1 MSTTVIKLPRNNNIL
16 SGSSSATLVPSREMM
31 RVFGNS
37 EDYVELHVANPA
49 GNILYSVIPFKGYSI
64 PGTFLPTSGS
74 ISLKELLFDPSLD
87 LKNLGLQFGEF
98 KVIYNI
104 LRPKIDLTYNRTF
117 FIKEISADRTEIRLS
132 TNNIS
137 NSVLQQSALDFIY
150 DFQSTPYFKEFY
162 LNLGQ
167 NRLIPAINI
176 ALDLGSLVLN
186 SNIPTPT
193 ILIKLL
199 NPLPTNIDINTLVS
213 IVDAISNPQEFS
225 VSITIDPVPIT
236 FPTLRGPNFDL
247 DLDNLRVGP
256 TPYFNFNQITSS
268 QASFGPLQQLL
279 GQLSASNF
287 AINIDYDN
295 FEYTEWV
302 HFSSAARRLEGF
314 KYKLNNIELYSSA
327 SSSAAASSTPTAQL
341 DAQLYKNKINQTIQN
356 FDGFEQHLFYTSG
369 SFSWPKQN
377 SVKPFV
383 NYSVTSS
390 QAISWYSGS
399 YLSASLYDDNN
410 QNYLLYAMPGY
421 IAENND
427 NELVFKFVASIGQ
440 MFDDI
445 WIHIK
450 AITDLYKAKNALDQ
464 GISKD
469 VVYFALQSMGIDTY
483 TDEDGTNVFKYLYGV
498 NPDGSYLPNTGS
510 YQTLISA
517 SQYQI
522 PGQDQQKGI
531 YKRLYHNLPLLLKS
545 KGTTRFIQ
553 YLNTIFGIPPT
564 VMSYLE
570 YGGVDK
576 TESTSE
582 YEYDRFTYTLNV
594 SGSNTINIPWNYTS
608 QSLVRTGY
616 NDIAPNGIEFRFRAY
631 PTASNILLSNF
642 TTQSLFY
649 SGSDIQFNLLY
660 TSTASA
666 NSIYSGSVGDFGYFQ
681 FKLGG
686 LSVTSSTIPIYQT
699 GSNTN
704 SNNNTD
710 WYSVLVQRTN
720 PNLRINETGS
730 SQTYEFFVKNNVW
743 GEVGHKTSA
752 SLTTNT
758 AVSNSLWYQQGA
770 ITFGD
775 GSYPFSG
782 SLQELRLWSN
792 YVSESAFNS
801 HVLNPESIEGNY
813 TSSAYNDLAARFTL
827 GNNLYTYN
835 HSVTTAVNSTAPNQT
850 IQGWTASFSNFSNQ
864 NNYVSFVETYY
875 ADTPNSGYANP
886 VTDKIRIVSSSLYGT
901 QLLPNKSIILQ
912 PTLPTSKD
920 IHLLDA
926 GLSPQD
932 EINKDIIAQLG
943 STYTIDE
950 FIGDPRGSGYKALDN
965 LRFDYFKKYIN
976 TFNYKDFITLIS
988 YFHNSLFRTLKDF
1001 TPART
1006 NVATGIV
1013 IKPHLLERPDV
1024 KILAPQVARHNN
1036 QSGSI
1041 NTLFITA
1048 SNSGDYSQSLYN
1060 YTVKS
1065 NLGLV
1070 TMTSD
1075 GRDFFTGE
1083 LPSSSIFIHDDFDI
1097 ANFNPFA
1104 INFKPKN
1111 TSSYSESIW
1120 NVEFNPLLNNVE
1132 LNQNS
1137 NIKKKITLISGN
1149 AFYISGSQYVTESYQ
1164 YQDFTDTYQRH
1175 TRPRY
1180 EGSTTTSTLYNVF
1193 SNGDTTFGKTATI
1206 DKNTRQFAFFSEVA
1220 ASGSDLL
1227 SMPERSNVYIKYLI
1241 DENSNLTE
1249 LTKRN
1254 YDLLSED
1261 QKYNLYQ
1268 VQNTF
1273 KSGETI
1279 NIGLFDNQNPS
1290 KQQILDGNK
1299 PIFAGGFRFY
1309 PVLWN
1314 RFGDDTLNYILVKP
1328 KLTNVSTQGGAG
1340 AGLLANFN
1348 GSAQSGGTQ
1357 APFNVELIDVTVN
1370 YIGVTPLSNAVN
1382 VTGVVTFDQPG
1393 NIGLNFLFFSIPITP
1408 SQLTNTVV
1416 LNTNHVG
1423 TVTNITTTL
1432 TSVLLQSGG
1441 GSGFGGL
1448 SNVSTYLSSSL
1459 DPSPF
1464 FKVHVSQSNVL
1475 IASKVISEFYYNVI
1489 SGSYVSEGFYFD
1501 GDDSHMFTQSLITM
1515 YGEADYPFILN
1526 SGDLVRLHNLSSSA
1540 EGFSIIEEYEV
1551 INVHTPTSLTDSM
1564 SLSLN
1569 RNIDLGCIQSFSANN
1584 LTGSISKYIFSRR
1597 IPDETNIVISYKKR
1611 SGQTSAGIVKNI
1623 NLAPNVDVK
1632 LANIV
1637 SDLKSKIFSTV
1648 LIP

>member
-1 MSTTVIKLPRNNNIL
+1 MESTVTRIYNNNNLLTGSNGLLINSVSQARKFGV
-16 SGSSSATLVPSREMM
+16 SGDFVEMN
-31 RVFGNS
+31 VF
-37 EDYVELHVANPA
+37 DPA
-49 GNILYSVIPFKGYSI
+49 GSLLYIISDFKNYTI
-64 PGTFLPTSGS
+64 PGGNQADPLGDYTQ
-74 ISLKELLFDPSLD
+74 ELIFDPSKDLD
-87 LKNLGLQFGEF
+87 NLAANSGDFT
-98 KVIYNI
+98 INYNI
-104 LRPKIDLTYNRTF
+104 LRPKVINTSNKLF
-117 FIKEISADRTEIRLS
+117 FIKEISSDRTEIRLS
-132 TNNIS
+132 SNNVS
-137 NSVLQQSALDFIY
+137 NTILIDGTLSFINE
-150 DFQSTPYFKEFY
+150 FQNLGYFKEFY
-162 LNLGQ
+162 INVGNGNL
-167 NRLIPAINI
+167 LPSINI
-176 ALDLGSLVLN
+176 ALDQN
-186 SNIPTPT
+186 TIPSS
-193 ILIKLL
+193 ILIKLFK
-199 NPLPTNIDINTLVS
+199 PLPFTIGISTLVS
-213 IVDAISNPQEFS
+213 IVDKISETQTFVVTRRSTP
-225 VSITIDPVPIT
+225 ITIIYPS
-236 FPTLRGPNFDL
+236 LRGPNFDL
-247 DLDNLRVGP
+247 ELDNIRSNP
-256 TPYFNFNQITSS
+256 TEYHNLSGLTNSRTSVNSNLQSLLGLISSS
-268 QASFGPLQQLL
+268 QFQINVDYTDYI
-279 GQLSASNF
+279 NF
-287 AINIDYDN
+287 I
-295 FEYTEWV
+295 
-302 HFSSAARRLEGF
+302 HFSSAQQRLDGF
-314 KYKLNNIELYSSA
+314 QYKLKLIEDYTVASA
-327 SSSAAASSTPTAQL
+327 SAASAGNVTSQL
-341 DAQLYKNKINQTIQN
+341 DAQNYQYKINGVVQG
-356 FDGFEQHLFYTSG
+356 FDGYEKFLYYESSSYA
-369 SFSWPKQN
+369 WPKTN
-377 SVKPFV
+377 SVKPYI
-383 NYSVTSS
+383 NALTSS
-390 QAISWYSGS
+390 ISAINFYTSQSV
-399 YLSASLYDDNN
+399 SASDYDNTN
-410 QNYLLYAMPGY
+410 QNYLIYALPTY
-421 IAENND
+421 INENSN
-427 NELVFKFVASIGQ
+427 NQELFQFIGSIGT
-440 MFDDI
+440 MFDEI
-445 WIHIK
+445 WLYTR
-450 AITDLYKAKNALDQ
+450 AITDLYKSKNKLTE

-469 VVYFALQSMGIDTY
+469 LVYYALQSLGINVY
-483 TDEDGTNVFKYLYGV
+483 SDEDGSNVLQYLYGV
-498 NPDGSYLPNTGS
+498 NPDGTYLPNTGS
-510 YQTLISA
+510 YQTLVSA

-582 YEYDRFTYTLNV
+582 YEYDRFTYALNV

-649 SGSDIQFNLLY
+649 SGSNIQFNLLY
-660 TSTASA
+660 ASTASA
-666 NSIYSGSVGDFGYFQ
+666 DSIYSGSVGDFGYFQ

-758 AVSNSLWYQQGA
+758 AASNSLWYQQGT
-770 ITFGD
+770 IKFGG

-813 TSSAYNDLAARFTL
+813 TSSAYNDLAAHFTL

-835 HSVTTAVNSTAPNQT
+835 HSVITAVNSTAPNQT

-912 PTLPTSKD
+912 STLPISKD

-950 FIGDPRGSGYKALDN
+950 FIGDPRGLGYEKLN
-965 LRFDYFKKYIN
+965 QLRDEYFKKYIN
-976 TFNYKDFITLIS
+976 IFNYKDFITLIS

-1001 TPART
+1001 VPART

-1013 IKPHLLERPDV
+1013 IKPHLLERPAV
-1024 KILAPQVARHNN
+1024 FIQSPKIDRNN
-1036 QSGSI
+1036 NLSQSI
-1041 NTLFITA
+1041 NTAFITA

-1060 YTVKS
+1060 HTVKS
-1065 NLGLV
+1065 NLGLI
-1070 TMTSD
+1070 TMASD

-1104 INFKPKN
+1104 INFKPEN

-1193 SNGDTTFGKTATI
+1193 SNGDTTFGKTAAI
-1206 DKNTRQFAFFSEVA
+1206 DKNTRQFAFFSEVVV
-1220 ASGSDLL
+1220 SGSDLL

-1241 DENSNLTE
+1241 DETGSLTE
-1249 LTKRN
+1249 LTKRD
-1254 YDLLSED
+1254 YALLSED

-1314 RFGDDTLNYILVKP
+1314 RNGNANVTYNLIKP
-1328 KLTNVSTQGGAG
+1328 KR
-1340 AGLLANFN
+1340 
-1348 GSAQSGGTQ
+1348 
-1357 APFNVELIDVTVN
+1357 
-1370 YIGVTPLSNAVN
+1370 
-1382 VTGVVTFDQPG
+1382 
-1393 NIGLNFLFFSIPITP
+1393 
-1408 SQLTNTVV
+1408 VV
-1416 LNTNHVG
+1416 LNTSGGSSSGGYVAANF
-1423 TVTNITTTL
+1423 TVTTNVYLDHTGGVREGDALYVIRFNISHNPGPVTDNITLTLEFDYTAAGIPYLSNTTAVNFSTGNTNSSVDYNTGLYVEFDIPTVTTSMANIITNIT
-1432 TSVLLQSGG
+1432 LQSGG
-1441 GSGFGGL
+1441 GGGTGGT
-1448 SNVSTYLSSSL
+1448 STFNSFISSSI

-1464 FKVHVSQSNVL
+1464 FKVHVSQSNIL
-1475 IASKVISEFYYNVI
+1475 IASPELSLNYFGTN
-1489 SGSYVSEGFYFD
+1489 SGSGAYISDGFYFAGND
-1501 GDDSHMFTQSLITM
+1501 GASPTFN
-1515 YGEADYPFILN
+1515 EADYPFIL
-1526 SGDLVRLHNLSSSA
+1526 SPGDLVRLYSTLSSA
-1540 EGFSIIEEYEV
+1540 VGFSVLEEYE
-1551 INVHTPTSLTDSM
+1551 ISNIILPTLTQP
-1564 SLSLN
+1564 SLSIALHKNINLN
-1569 RNIDLGCIQSFSANN
+1569 TIQSFSANN
-1584 LTGSISKYIFSRR
+1584 LTGSISKYIFSRK
-1597 IPDETNIVISYKKR
+1597 IPDETNIVIDYQKR
-1611 SGQTSAGIVKNI
+1611 SGQTSSGIVKNI
-1623 NLAPNVDVK
+1623 NLAPNVDAK

-1648 LIP
+1648 LVP